1 MDEWD
6 EMKSHTRNKELIIQV
21 GYAYYIGEYK

>member
-1 MDEWD
+1 
-6 EMKSHTRNKELIIQV
+6 MKSHTRNKELIIQV